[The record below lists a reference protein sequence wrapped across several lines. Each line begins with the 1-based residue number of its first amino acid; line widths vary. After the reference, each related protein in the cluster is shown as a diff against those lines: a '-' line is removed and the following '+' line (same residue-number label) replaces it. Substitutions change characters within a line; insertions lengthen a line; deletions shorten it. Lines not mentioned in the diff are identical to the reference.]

1 MKMKIKIE
9 ISLAEIDAINW
20 VNSRVKKRK
29 WKLKEDRDDIKR
41 VDAISAR
48 WEKEAAKWR
57 KERDKAM
64 KTKGGKK

>member
-29 WKLKEDRDDIKR
+29 WELKEDRDDIKR